1 MGDEEHRVH
10 ARIHVSTS
18 IEVAAPDGNV
28 EAHLRDLSKG
38 GARFVAPR
46 AVGCVGD
53 TIELFLPSLTGE
65 EITVMAEV
73 IRAHEGADGHTVAV
87 RFDAVD
93 PSMRQ
98 PLNDLI

>member
-18 IEVAAPDGNV
+18 ITVSATDGTV
-28 EAHLRDLSKG
+28 EAQLRDLSKG
-38 GARFVAPR
+38 GARFLCARP
-46 AVGCVGD
+46 VGNVGE

-65 EITVMAEV
+65 DITVMAQV
-73 IRAHEGADGHTVAV
+73 IRSTEGGDRHTVAV

-93 PSMRQ
+93 PAMRQ
-98 PLNDLI
+98 PLN